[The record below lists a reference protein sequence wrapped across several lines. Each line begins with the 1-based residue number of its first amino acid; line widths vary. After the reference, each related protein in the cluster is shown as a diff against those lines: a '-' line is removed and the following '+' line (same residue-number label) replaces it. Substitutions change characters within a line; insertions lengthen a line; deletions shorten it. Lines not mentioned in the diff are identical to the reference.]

1 MPVVTCT
8 FTPTQDNPA
17 ARPGAIPQL
26 GIHRTL
32 TAIGVTIGSLLA
44 ADLLYRWVEVPM
56 IDVGRRIVAW
66 RKERADRRTAV
77 ALSRDRHG
85 ENVQG
90 GVVALH
96 IGQRGQRDVADRLG
110 WVKRDRCREDVDR
123 VA

>member
-1 MPVVTCT
+1 R
-8 FTPTQDNPA
+8 DPA
-17 ARPGAIPQL
+17 TAQRYPLSLHDALPISGAIPQL

-77 ALSRDRHG
+77 ALSRDR
-85 ENVQG
+85 Q
-90 GVVALH
+90 
-96 IGQRGQRDVADRLG
+96 DRKSTRLNSSHRTISYA
-110 WVKRDRCREDVDR
+110 VF
-123 VA
+123 

>member
-56 IDVGRRIVAW
+56 IDVGAGLSPGVRNAPTGEPPSRCHETVMAKMCRAAW
-66 RKERADRRTAV
+66 
-77 ALSRDRHG
+77 
-85 ENVQG
+85 
-90 GVVALH
+90 
-96 IGQRGQRDVADRLG
+96 
-110 WVKRDRCREDVDR
+110 
-123 VA
+123 